1 MWVVGSSVVK
11 KNLFIEK
18 WLIKFIDRI
27 LLNMISKF
35 RFMIE
40 IDNRKLKVCC
50 WRKLNMYSIFYWIFF
65 IFYYK
70 LVFLTFIK
78 KCFVITKYIS

>member
-1 MWVVGSSVVK
+1 MLVVGSSVVK
-11 KNLFIEK
+11 KYLFIEK

-40 IDNRKLKVCC
+40 IDNRKLKVSC
-50 WRKLNMYSIFYWIFF
+50 WRKLNIYSIFYWIF
-65 IFYYK
+65 YY
-70 LVFLTFIK
+70 FLL
-78 KCFVITKYIS
+78 